1 MDIRR
6 MIIEQDD
13 DGQRLD
19 RFLKKTFPTLT
30 FGQTQ
35 KLIRTGQIRING
47 GRVKQDT
54 KISMGDDL
62 RLPPSLQNGQ
72 SKPSIQFLQKDRDF
86 IEDIILYE
94 DADIL
99 ALNKPAG
106 LAVQGGNKIH
116 RHIDGLLN
124 SYIKKNVKPRLCH
137 RLDRDTSGVLI
148 LGKTAEATRILTAQ
162 FKSHDVQK
170 TYWALTTP
178 SPIDDNGTIDA
189 PLSKSPGRHDGG
201 EMMIHDQEHGKYA
214 ITDFEVIENAGKEIA
229 WCAFYPKTGR
239 THQIRVHAQIIG
251 APLLGDQKYND
262 NPFPF
267 EGSET
272 YNGLHLHA
280 RSITF
285 YHPSTN
291 EEITID
297 ADLPSSFLKSWKS
310 FGFNV

>member
-1 MDIRR
+1 

-19 RFLKKTFPTLT
+19 RFLKKTFPSLT

-54 KISMGDDL
+54 RLNQGDEL
-62 RLPPSLQNGQ
+62 RLPPSLQDGEARPKIRF
-72 SKPSIQFLQKDRDF
+72 SQKDRDF

-94 DADIL
+94 DGDVL

-116 RHIDGLLN
+116 RHIDGFLN

-170 TYWALTTP
+170 TYWALCTP
-178 SPIDDNGTIDA
+178 APIEDNGTINA
-189 PLSKSPGRHDGG
+189 PICKSPIYNDGG
-201 EMMIHDQEHGKYA
+201 EIMVHDEENGKHA
-214 ITDFEVIENAGKEIA
+214 MTDFEVIERAGKDIA
-229 WCAFYPKTGR
+229 WCAFYPQTGR
-239 THQIRVHAQIIG
+239 THQIRVHAQLIG
-251 APLLGDQKYND
+251 APLLGDRKYND

-267 EGSET
+267 EGSEN
-272 YNGLHLHA
+272 YDGLHLHA
-280 RSITF
+280 REITF
-285 YHPSTN
+285 IHPETQDEMS
-291 EEITID
+291 IS
-297 ADLPSSFLKSWKS
+297 APLPSSFLKSWKS
-310 FGFNV
+310 YGFNV